1 MLKFLL
7 FCALI
12 FLLPLFDLQISYGYE
27 SNASTMSFT
36 VANEIYISDINGPDA
51 ISVSNVVPG
60 DDSASSGSSVFD
72 VIVNDDNVSYD
83 IWLTVPPGNFDSNL
97 NIYIATN
104 ENGSLPLDVTLT
116 GTTSAVA
123 VSVNPAGDDTN
134 NSRPTG
140 TAPSGNAV
148 TGTNLSGTIYTATL
162 TEDLDNYATYSNIPT
177 GVYTLIL
184 TTHVALN

>member
-1 MLKFLL
+1 
-7 FCALI
+7 
-12 FLLPLFDLQISYGYE
+12 
-27 SNASTMSFT
+27 MSFT
-36 VANEIYISDINGPDA
+36 VANEIYISDIEGPDA
-51 ISVSNVVPG
+51 VNVTNVIPG

-72 VIVNDDNVSYD
+72 VIVNDNNVSYD

-104 ENGSLPLDVTLT
+104 ENGSLPLDVLLT
-116 GTTSAVA
+116 GNTGVVA
-123 VSVNPAGDDTN
+123 VSVNPAGDDPN

-148 TGTNLSGTIYTATL
+148 TGTNLSGTTYTATV
-162 TEDLDNYATYSNIPT
+162 TEDLDNYMSYPNIPT
-177 GVYTLIL
+177 GVYTLTL